1 MSISQ
6 AQKQSFVILS
16 SLLDK
21 MLNSKLSPLEH
32 RNENEMQTLSYLS
45 TSSQKIIN
53 ELNLIKEAKH
63 AKEIQKA
70 NQRQIVSKSPI
81 LTIKNKP
88 KQKTRNGAIKRTMT
102 KNVTAKSYTPTRRNN
117 TNIINDNNTNN
128 GFRLDTSIG
137 NISVH
142 SRLTKHNKT
151 PIANNNTKLK
161 NKKIFVV
168 NKKEIPQI
176 KKISPTSTNSTSQK
190 SSRKGKAVTP
200 TPMIQKRIAHNETI
214 TNLIEKEI
222 IFAPNPDNNNQNHKN
237 ENESINFLNLPEI
250 RLSSIPIT
258 NTKKESDNSLC
269 ESEHFSLGDK
279 LETNFESISKYL
291 TNDQLINFTVVNKQL
306 GINAINTLIVRTETE
321 IEEINNNISQIL
333 KIYNPEEEKNKL
345 KTHFAFT
352 KTAIR
357 AIQIL
362 NEKNADSLFISRKIA
377 ENHKKDILIIYNILL
392 CLITQKNI
400 HKMVKD
406 DNVFWKYICEYF
418 IMRKNRNVIPLG
430 TFIENEIKSVN
441 LESNNELIYKIYSI
455 SYSHLQKLK
464 PNYYQNICKTTG
476 IIVFIIKD
484 ILDYL
489 GISKDRNVSSS
500 KIYKL
505 LNARIEMQNR
515 FLTKLNSITSKFFN

>member
-1 MSISQ
+1 MSISHT
-6 AQKQSFVILS
+6 QKQSLTILS

-21 MLNSKLSPLEH
+21 MLNSKLLPLEH
-32 RNENEMQTLSYLS
+32 RNEVEIQTLSHLS

-53 ELNLIKEAKH
+53 ELNLIKESKH
-63 AKEIQKA
+63 AKEIQKV
-70 NQRQIVSKSPI
+70 NQRQIISKSPI

-88 KQKTRNGAIKRTMT
+88 KPKTRNGAVKRTIT
-102 KNVTAKSYTPTRRNN
+102 KNITAKSYTPTRRNN
-117 TNIINDNNTNN
+117 TNITNDNNTNN
-128 GFRLDTSIG
+128 DFRLDTSIG

-142 SRLTKHNKT
+142 SRLTKHNKIT
-151 PIANNNTKLK
+151 INNNNTKLK

-168 NKKEIPQI
+168 SKKDIPQI
-176 KKISPTSTNSTSQK
+176 KKISPISQK
-190 SSRKGKAVTP
+190 SSRKGKAITP
-200 TPMIQKRIAHNETI
+200 TPMIQKKITHNETI

-222 IFAPNPDNNNQNHKN
+222 IFTPNPENNKNHKN

-258 NTKKESDNSLC
+258 NGNKESDNSLS

-291 TNDQLINFTVVNKQL
+291 NNNQLINFTIVNKQL
-306 GINAINTLIVRTETE
+306 GINAINTLMMRTETE

-333 KIYNPEEEKNKL
+333 KIYNPEEEKTKL
-345 KTHFAFT
+345 KTHFTFT

-362 NEKNADSLFISRKIA
+362 NEKNADSLFISRKIS
-377 ENHKKDILIIYNILL
+377 EKHKKDILIIYNILL
-392 CLITQKNI
+392 CIITQKNI
-400 HKMVKD
+400 HKILKD
-406 DNVFWKYICEYF
+406 DNVFWKYICDYF

-430 TFIENEIKSVN
+430 TFIENEIKNIN
-441 LESNNELIYKIYSI
+441 LESNELIYKIYSM
-455 SYSHLQKLK
+455 SYMHLQKLK